1 MSAAAYLDRVASM
14 VDALRQEQLGR
25 IQEAAGIVAVAL
37 RRDALVHVFGTGH
50 SHVLAEEALYR
61 AGGLAPVNAILDPG
75 LMLRDGALA
84 STRLERVSGY
94 ADIVAGNYT
103 LSPGDVLV
111 VVSNSGVNAVPVE
124 MALLA
129 KGAGLTVIAICSLRY
144 ASATEPTV
152 GRRSRSM
159 AAACAAARRRP

>member
-1 MSAAAYLDRVASM
+1 MIEL
-14 VDALRQEQLGR
+14 LTTEQLGSIR
-25 IQEAAGIVAVAL
+25 GAADMVARVIREDGI
-37 RRDALVHVFGTGH
+37 VHVFGTGH

-111 VVSNSGVNAVPVE
+111 VASNSGVNAVPVE
-124 MALLA
+124 MAMLG
-129 KGAGLTVIAICSLRY
+129 KRAGLTVIAISSLRY
-144 ASATEPTV
+144 SQATAPAEAV
-152 GRRSRSM
+152 GRRLLEVADLTLDNLGDPGD
-159 AAACAAARRRP
+159 AA